1 MQQWQE
7 RAHETQ
13 RTTKAMPRKRKTHE
27 EMIQELKAQLAA
39 AEARQAEADRKLAN
53 EQAGI
58 IGRWERAQALEN
70 DKVLLRLREAMLPTL
85 GKRDRAKFAGFFDR
99 LDRAPTEASNDVD
112 ATAHDVP
119 TTERRKAA

>member
-1 MQQWQE
+1 
-7 RAHETQ
+7 
-13 RTTKAMPRKRKTHE
+13 MPRKRKTPE
-27 EMIQELKAQLAA
+27 EVIRELKAQLAA

-85 GKRDRAKFAGFFDR
+85 GKRDRAKFEGFFDR
-99 LDRAPTEASNDVD
+99 LDGAPTEVSNDAD
-112 ATAHDVP
+112 ATVHDVP
-119 TTERRKAA
+119 KTERRKAA